1 MNIQGQPGSSGAD
14 LPLLVGRYM
23 RTQHTQRN
31 AVGVPYEIPVT
42 ASLIDLFQWIHEM
55 TLLHDILVEE
65 ALVTLAGMSEE
76 FHCRKSLK
84 EIRIDSTKH
93 RHNSCMLQLNRAL
106 STTSA
111 SHTSKTDRTFLR
123 KSYQCL
129 AGTTGAYA
137 VVVTDPRTQQISSG
151 RWISYSAWRRHVK
164 EEETRVKL
172 ERSRDDDI
180 PLEANLLAATLS
192 EPRVEDCVLSSHSV
206 GIQHTSNGVSGRPF
220 DGELR
225 MADIDMVDVSQTS
238 DDDAHDTREKL
249 SLLAEYRALFLS
261 QKSCLPP
268 TSNVVFTQPPEL
280 SSPDTP
286 GPLDMKKS
294 ALFLAHQS
302 AIGKTMELV
311 DSVSSQSHDSVRTAR
326 RNLIREIQDYQGFL
340 ERIVTQEWLRQ
351 KAENVK
357 FKSYLRSILPELV
370 DNCHHRCSME
380 QLHKLAAPLVVC
392 MITAI
397 VLHILAGGSH
407 AHSNFLL
414 VAIWGVVSLALFTF
428 TSSTTS
434 DMLARQTLHEKIQS
448 FLSNWPSDIHTAINE
463 LDLKPSLLDSL
474 CGQACQAFYEW
485 HLIRPSLR

>member
-1 MNIQGQPGSSGAD
+1 MKEIWRDKETEPALSQRPRVMLDPTNSLSLSIF
-14 LPLLVGRYM
+14 LVLCAPVWN
-23 RTQHTQRN
+23 HTDPSKVLRN

-42 ASLIDLFQWIHEM
+42 ASLIDLFQRIHET

-76 FHCRKSLK
+76 FHNVPLTIMIKTAQDSQCCKSLK

-93 RHNSCMLQLNRAL
+93 RHNSCMLQLNHAL

-111 SHTSKTDRTFLR
+111 SHTSKTDRTFLQ

-129 AGTTGAYA
+129 AGMTGAYA

-192 EPRVEDCVLSSHSV
+192 EPRVEDCVLSSRSV

-225 MADIDMVDVSQTS
+225 TADIDMVDVSQTS
-238 DDDAHDTREKL
+238 DDDAHDTRE
-249 SLLAEYRALFLS
+249 SER
-261 QKSCLPP
+261 C
-268 TSNVVFTQPPEL
+268 EW
-280 SSPDTP
+280 
-286 GPLDMKKS
+286 PLDMKKS

-326 RNLIREIQDYQGFL
+326 RNLI
-340 ERIVTQEWLRQ
+340 
-351 KAENVK
+351 
-357 FKSYLRSILPELV
+357 
-370 DNCHHRCSME
+370 
-380 QLHKLAAPLVVC
+380 
-392 MITAI
+392 
-397 VLHILAGGSH
+397 
-407 AHSNFLL
+407 
-414 VAIWGVVSLALFTF
+414 
-428 TSSTTS
+428 
-434 DMLARQTLHEKIQS
+434 
-448 FLSNWPSDIHTAINE
+448 
-463 LDLKPSLLDSL
+463 
-474 CGQACQAFYEW
+474 
-485 HLIRPSLR
+485 